1 MADLS
6 VNLGG
11 IPLRNPI
18 VTASG
23 TFGYGQEYASLV
35 PSEMQGAITVKGV
48 SPFENPGNPMPR
60 TTEVFGGILN
70 AIGLENP
77 GIEKFLH
84 DPHYLPYLRTLSCP
98 VIVNIWGRT
107 VEQYGEVAARLEAEK
122 EGIAALEIN
131 ISCPNVKAG
140 GIAFG
145 TDPREAAKVVAAV
158 RRATTLPLITKL
170 SPNVTHVAD
179 FARAAVDAG
188 SDMLSLINTITGLS
202 IDLETR
208 RSRLANFTGGFSGP
222 ALKPIALLKVYEAH
236 QAVPQIP
243 IIGMGGVFNGLDA
256 LEFMMAG
263 ATAVGVGTAI
273 FVNPRCL
280 LQIPREMEEWLD
292 AHNIQSVTEIIG
304 TLQR

>member
-11 IPLRNPI
+11 ISLRNPI

-23 TFGYGQEYASLV
+23 TFGYGEEYATLV
-35 PSEMQGAITVKGV
+35 PPERQGAITVKGV

-60 TTEVFGGILN
+60 TTEVYGGILN

-77 GIEKFLH
+77 GIEKFIH
-84 DPHYLPYLRTLSCP
+84 DPHYLPRLRTLDCP
-98 VIVNIWGRT
+98 IFVNIWGRT
-107 VEQYGEVAARLEAEK
+107 IEQYGEVAARLEAEK
-122 EGIAALEIN
+122 EGIAALEVN

-145 TDPREAAKVVAAV
+145 TDPVQAAKVVSAV
-158 RRATTLPLITKL
+158 RKATTLPVITKL
-170 SPNVTHVAD
+170 SPNVARIGD
-179 FARAAVDAG
+179 FAKAVVDAG
-188 SDMLSLINTITGLS
+188 SDMVSLINTLTGLA

-208 RSRLANFTGGFSGP
+208 RSKLANFTGGFSGP
-222 ALKPIALLKVYEAH
+222 ALKPVALLKVYEAH
-236 QAVPQIP
+236 QAVPNTP
-243 IIGMGGVFNGLDA
+243 IIGMGGVCNGKDA

-263 ATAVGVGTAI
+263 ATAVGVGTSI
-273 FVNPRCL
+273 FTNPKCL
-280 LQIPREMEEWLD
+280 LTIPEEMNQWLD
-292 AHNIQSVTEIIG
+292 DHNVAKVSDIIG

>member
-1 MADLS
+1 MANLS

-11 IPLRNPI
+11 ISLRNPI

-23 TFGYGQEYASLV
+23 TFGYGEEYAGLV
-35 PSEMQGAITVKGV
+35 PFEELGAITVKGV

-60 TTEVFGGILN
+60 TVEVFGGMLN

-77 GIEKFLH
+77 GIDKFLGNE
-84 DPHYLPYLRTLSCP
+84 HYMPWLRKLPCP
-98 VIVNIWGRT
+98 VIVNMWGRSI
-107 VEQYGEVAARLEAEK
+107 EQYAEVAARLEAEK

-145 TDPREAAKVVAAV
+145 TDPVQATKVVSAV
-158 RRATTLPLITKL
+158 RQATTLPLITKL
-170 SPNVTHVAD
+170 SPNVTRIGD
-179 FARAAVDAG
+179 FAKAVVDAG
-188 SDMLSLINTITGLS
+188 SDMISLINTLTGLA

-208 RSRLANFTGGFSGP
+208 KSKLANFTGGFSGP
-222 ALKPIALLKVYEAH
+222 ALKPVALRMVYEAH
-236 QAVPQIP
+236 QAVPNTP
-243 IIGMGGVFNGLDA
+243 ILGMGGVRTGLDA

-273 FVNPRCL
+273 FADPKCL
-280 LQIPREMEEWLD
+280 LEIPRQMNQWLD
-292 AHNIQSVTEIIG
+292 AHNIAEVSDIIG
-304 TLQR
+304 TLQK